1 MRCSLKN
8 NFLTGMIEK
17 SFPINRNTKTRI
29 GSDIQ
34 NLIFHKHGHRGSDDC
49 TFDIVATVVIT
60 I

>member
-1 MRCSLKN
+1 
-8 NFLTGMIEK
+8 MIEK